1 MVHISVY
8 DTGVGMTPEQIEEV
22 LQSSAADEDALSG
35 FGLKGT
41 IERIRY
47 YCNHREVIKIRS
59 EPGEFTEIEIIIPKQ
74 K

>member
-1 MVHISVY
+1 MVHITVY
-8 DTGVGMTPEQIEEV
+8 DTGVGMTQEQIADV
-22 LQSSAADEDALSG
+22 LFSSSADEEALSG

-47 YCNHREVIKIRS
+47 YCNYRGVIKIRS
-59 EPGEFTEIEIIIPKQ
+59 ELGEFTEIEIIIPKQ